1 MEMIY
6 VEKFTDK
13 AALTANYIEFFD
25 NNLSVTCVGYNDF
38 HDIQPYEKN
47 RVQKVY
53 SLHFVLSGQ
62 GVFEIYGKRHKV
74 GEQDMFLIPPNETV
88 CYYPDRNDP
97 WVYIWVDFVGDN
109 AETLMKR
116 LGFGEASPYMACDS
130 PYSLYSVVKKF
141 FTRLESSGEMGYFA
155 ALSLFYSIM
164 DINTKSEK
172 LRARTL
178 RDQVLSYIDNHYS
191 DSNLKISEICSFF
204 NISHS
209 YLCDLFKDGNTVKEI
224 LTAKR
229 LEEAKRLLY
238 EGDLFIEEVGRSVG
252 FTNASHFMKV
262 FKKQTGMSAGEY
274 RRLARTRRQPED

>member
-116 LGFGEASPYMACDS
+116 LGFGAVISSDCHQRAMMDCYYPEAKQ
-130 PYSLYSVVKKF
+130 L
-141 FTRLESSGEMGYFA
+141 
-155 ALSLFYSIM
+155 
-164 DINTKSEK
+164 
-172 LRARTL
+172 LREHGFEE
-178 RDQVLSYIDNHYS
+178 HY
-191 DSNLKISEICSFF
+191 
-204 NISHS
+204 
-209 YLCDLFKDGNTVKEI
+209 I
-224 LTAKR
+224 LTKQ
-229 LEEAKRLLY
+229 
-238 EGDLFIEEVGRSVG
+238 G
-252 FTNASHFMKV
+252 FV
-262 FKKQTGMSAGEY
+262 PVP
-274 RRLARTRRQPED
+274 LD